1 VAVLAELIESSVG
14 LHLRALPAELGIA
27 HQGQHEKQ
35 PVRAQLQRA
44 PTLR

>member
-27 HQGQHEKQ
+27 HQSRHL
-35 PVRAQLQRA
+35 PA
-44 PTLR
+44 